1 MPKSHKRPHCCL
13 HSCIMNALQRAAKA
27 ALQCCCRSLHSRAIT
42 SVASSDGE
50 EAALS
55 VLRVSTKILRN
66 VFAVAGPS
74 VPGICP
80 SPAMSCAV
88 PCTLEVL
95 NTYNNI
101 CLHLQVRLVEEH
113 SVEGCSGEYHRPGHS
128 MCHHLA
134 KRQLCYRCHRSMRL
148 YLREVSQFSCQRLIC
163 QEALKQS
170 QCMQPACA
178 ESARRR

>member
-1 MPKSHKRPHCCL
+1 MPKGHKRPHCYQYT
-13 HSCIMNALQRAAKA
+13 CIMNALQRAAKA

-42 SVASSDGE
+42 SLASSDGE

-55 VLRVSTKILRN
+55 VLRVSSKILRN
-66 VFAVAGPS
+66 AFADAGPS
-74 VPGICP
+74 VPGISP

-88 PCTLEVL
+88 PCTLEV
-95 NTYNNI
+95 TKSYNNI
-101 CLHLQVRLVEEH
+101 CLHLQVCMVEEH
-113 SVEGCSGEYHRPGHS
+113 SMEGCPGKYHHPGLS

-134 KRQLCYRCHRSMRL
+134 KRQPCYRCHRSMRL
-148 YLREVSQFSCQRLIC
+148 SLRDVSQFSCQRLIC
-163 QEALKQS
+163 QEALQQS